1 MPESSFRAAA
11 TPTPKLHARFEI
23 ILKNGD
29 KIRATACVKRDENY
43 EITEYGIDVEI
54 PATRVVKVIALP
66 QSGH

>member
-1 MPESSFRAAA
+1 MPDPSLRAAA
-11 TPTPKLHARFEI
+11 ASTPKPHVRFEI

-29 KIRATACVKRDENY
+29 KIRSTACVKRKENY
-43 EITEYGIDVEI
+43 DITEYGIDVEI